1 MTPAIRQTA
10 PTTPRA
16 IRPGRSRFG
25 RKNLL
30 IKPTLP
36 DYNSLSFKLAKRQSL
51 FYDLFMG
58 TWSTSA
64 IFAGMFWGTVG
75 TGYLIYGWKQRSMI
89 PLFAGIAMNIVVFLV
104 PALTMSLICIA
115 LMVGVWWLVRQ
126 GY

>member
-1 MTPAIRQTA
+1 
-10 PTTPRA
+10 
-16 IRPGRSRFG
+16 
-25 RKNLL
+25 
-30 IKPTLP
+30 
-36 DYNSLSFKLAKRQSL
+36 
-51 FYDLFMG
+51 MG